1 MDGMRTDV
9 EGNLYVTRPGKGT
22 IAKVSPTGKLL
33 LEVKLHGAD
42 PSNVCFGGPDGRTVY
57 VTEKVNGCIES
68 FRVEKPGREWQLWQR
83 TSDKN

>member
-22 IAKVSPTGKLL
+22 IAKVSPAGKLL

-83 TSDKN
+83 